1 MNTSLDRLIC
11 CTLGRIWDRG
21 RGQRGESPDRKAGG
35 RTVPLEDATMIIEY
49 NASAEDIGIQFFLD
63 SEGWREIEIFDPSG
77 REVFSAETGGSL
89 TRQGGGTE
97 LFLES
102 VEPPTADLPI
112 NRFLRRFPEGTYRF
126 RGLDN
131 AGNRLVGEAEFS
143 HDIPV
148 GPQILLPRP
157 ARGAE
162 CAENVPARAAVVAW
176 NPVRESIDGEQ
187 IEVVRYEVIIENE
200 DDGLN
205 FDVKLP
211 ATVGTRLS
219 VPVQLLRRAPRTS
232 VRCWQSKRA
241 ATRRFRSSVSP
252 RQIDAVRW
260 LRCRRRP

>member
-11 CTLGRIWDRG
+11 CTLAGFGIAAAASG
-21 RGQRGESPDRKAGG
+21 GESPDRKAGG

-49 NASAEDIGIQFFLD
+49 NASDEDIGIQFFLD

-102 VEPPTADLPI
+102 VEPPTADLP
-112 NRFLRRFPEGTYRF
+112 NHRFLRRFPAGTYRF

-131 AGNRLVGEAEFS
+131 AGRHLQGDAEFS
-143 HDIPV
+143 HVIPV

-162 CAENVPARAAVVAW
+162 CAEDVPARAAVVAW
-176 NPVRESIDGEQ
+176 NPVRESIDGGQ

-200 DDGLN
+200 EDGLN

-211 ATVGTRLS
+211 ATVGTRLN
-219 VPVQLLRRAPRTS
+219 VPVQLLRRGTS
-232 VRCWQSKRA
+232 YIGEVL
-241 ATRRFRSSVSP
+241 
-252 RQIDAVRW
+252 AVEEGGNQTISEF
-260 LRCRRRP
+260 CFTTAN

>member
-1 MNTSLDRLIC
+1 MKTNLDKLVCFSLAG
-11 CTLGRIWDRG
+11 LGIAAAANG
-21 RGQRGESPDRKAGG
+21 GELPERKAGA

-126 RGLDN
+126 RGFDN

-176 NPVRESIDGEQ
+176 SPVRESIDGEQ
-187 IEVVRYEVIIENE
+187 IEIVRYEVIIENE

-219 VPVQLLRRAPRTS
+219 VPAQLLRAGTS
-232 VRCWQSKRA
+232 YIGEVL
-241 ATRRFRSSVSP
+241 
-252 RQIDAVRW
+252 AVEEGGNQTISEF
-260 LRCRRRP
+260 CFTTAN